1 MTKYPI
7 GDTKRRS
14 GGDLVVETL
23 WESVNDHPNGA
34 THDRLNGAISSWP
47 KSGFR
52 TGFKL
57 VQTSVFH
64 PLSKCR
70 FSMISDR

>member
-1 MTKYPI
+1 VCQEDAYLKH
-7 GDTKRRS
+7 
-14 GGDLVVETL
+14 LVVYIHL
-23 WESVNDHPNGA
+23 NPLRAVNDHPNGA

-57 VQTSVFH
+57 LQTS
-64 PLSKCR
+64 LSLLQLSPQEGVT
-70 FSMISDR
+70 F